1 MRLIDADAFKE
12 EMGTETKIRRMV
24 CSAID
29 KQPTVFDLDKVV
41 EKLEA
46 RQDDIQG
53 DVSLHDFYI
62 QGYSSAIDYAIEIVK
77 RGGIDELR
85 RN

>member
-29 KQPTVFDLDKVV
+29 KQPTVFDIDKVV
-41 EKLEA
+41 EELEEKS
-46 RQDDIQG
+46 DDIPVQSEENYDKG
-53 DVSLHDFYI
+53 FDDGI
-62 QGYSSAIDYAIEIVK
+62 QYAIEIVK

>member
-29 KQPTVFDLDKVV
+29 EQPTAYDVDKVV
-41 EKLEA
+41 AELEEKS
-46 RQDDIQG
+46 DDIPVQSEENYDKG
-53 DVSLHDFYI
+53 FDDGI
-62 QGYSSAIDYAIEIVK
+62 WYAIEIVK

>member
-29 KQPTVFDLDKVV
+29 KQPTVFDIDKVV
-41 EKLEA
+41 EELEEKS
-46 RQDDIQG
+46 DDIPVQSEENYDKG
-53 DVSLHDFYI
+53 FDDGI
-62 QGYSSAIDYAIEIVK
+62 WCAIEIVK

>member
-29 KQPTVFDLDKVV
+29 KQPTVFDLDKVETEEDAIKYD
-41 EKLEA
+41 EKLN
-46 RQDDIQG
+46 
-53 DVSLHDFYI
+53 
-62 QGYSSAIDYAIEIVK
+62 IEHGLKHIEV
-77 RGGIDELR
+77 L
-85 RN
+85 